1 MNRLKLFILL
11 FFIAVSFPLG
21 FVIWHSYLGLE
32 QEERAQLRFFS
43 EKLFDQME
51 GDLAELVQ
59 QEEIRAVDEYQY
71 FLASAEE
78 KGGDTEQVSP
88 LATPPREDF
97 ILGYLQNNPD
107 GSMQTPQVADLG
119 AVPEDMRDLVAR
131 LRQANQ
137 IFNNKKFTISKPAP
151 VASPKVSKPMEK
163 DAGTEI
169 FAERF
174 LSRSKTAPAKTY
186 LGKKK
191 QRIEEITPEQAYNIA
206 QEEGSFR
213 QRKIDDAPLAESTTV
228 FNQAAAPEPADE
240 KKREEY
246 EIGRVRPVAEE
257 QEMQEQEML
266 IADMA
271 GAVETADSQSLF
283 QVEVAPFQSVSI
295 NDDLVYIFRRIGINN
310 EIYRQGFLIEVEPF
324 LRYLI
329 TSHFVGQPLADF
341 TALQI
346 QRHDLVNSSNVM
358 TAGVAVTHADFI
370 TTRVFPA
377 PFDFLEISI
386 SANGI
391 PSSPARSSLNF
402 ALGILG
408 LFMLLGFVAIYQSA
422 RTIVLM
428 SERRSQFVSS
438 VTHELKTPLTNIR
451 MYIEMLEQG
460 VAATPEREQEYLGIL
475 GSESARLSG
484 LINNVLDLAKLEKKQ
499 RHFRFQEGNLD
510 DVLGEVETIMSPKLQ
525 QEGFNLKIQTT
536 DVPLFNY
543 DRDVLIQVLMNLIE
557 NSVKFGKHCPQK
569 EISIAVEPASDEVLI
584 SVSDTG
590 PGIPRRSLKKIFDDF
605 YRVDNDLTR
614 KTGGTG
620 IGLALVKKFVEAM
633 GGRVRAVNNN
643 GAGCTIT
650 LLLPNKML

>member
-78 KGGDTEQVSP
+78 KGGGTEQVSP

-107 GSMQTPQVADLG
+107 GSMQTPQVADMG
-119 AVPEDMRDLVAR
+119 AVPEDMRDLVTR

-137 IFNNKKFTISKPAP
+137 IFNNKKFIITKPAP
-151 VASPKVSKPMEK
+151 VASPRASKPVEK
-163 DAGTEI
+163 DAEKES

-206 QEEGSFR
+206 PEERSFG
-213 QRKIDDAPLAESTTV
+213 QRKMDEAQLEESTTV
-228 FNQAAAPEPADE
+228 LSQAAAPESVDE
-240 KKREEY
+240 KKREDY
-246 EIGRVRPVAEE
+246 AIGRVQSVAEE
-257 QEMQEQEML
+257 QEMFM
-266 IADMA
+266 AD
-271 GAVETADSQSLF
+271 AVKTDGSQSLF
-283 QVEVAPFQSVSI
+283 QAEVAPFQSVLI

-324 LRYLI
+324 LRHLI
-329 TSHFVGQPLADF
+329 TSHFAGQPLADF

-346 QRHDLVNSSNVM
+346 QRRDQANSSSVM
-358 TAGVAVTHADFI
+358 TAGVAVDQVDFI

-377 PFDFLEISI
+377 PFDFLEVSI

-408 LFMLLGFVAIYQSA
+408 LFMVLGFVAIYQSA

-460 VAATPEREQEYLGIL
+460 VAATPEREQEYLSIL

-499 RHFRFQEGNLD
+499 RHFHFQEGNLD
-510 DVLGEVETIMSPKLQ
+510 DVLSEVETIMSPKLQ

-536 DVPLFNY
+536 GVPLFNY

-569 EISIAVEPASDEVLI
+569 EISIAVEQASDEVLI

-650 LLLPNKML
+650 LMLPSKTL